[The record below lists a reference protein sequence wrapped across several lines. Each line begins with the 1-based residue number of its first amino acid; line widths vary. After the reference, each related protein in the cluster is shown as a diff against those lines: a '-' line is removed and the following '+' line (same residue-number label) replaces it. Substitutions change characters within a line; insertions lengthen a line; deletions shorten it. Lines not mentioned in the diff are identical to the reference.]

1 MNYEEKTKQAYSNLA
16 KVWDSKRP
24 QVWGP
29 VKNFLE
35 SSKKGELLEVG
46 CGSGRHLVFA
56 QALGFSS
63 LKGID
68 YALGLIDICKEK
80 NLNVECADLRDLP
93 FDNQSFDLLLCIA
106 VLQHLTSG
114 ADREKGL
121 RELRRVMREDAQLL
135 LSIWLKPE
143 KMNEKK
149 FREVEKNL
157 FRVSLD
163 KEEER
168 YYYFFEE
175 GECEELFKK
184 VGLKIKERILEE
196 RDGKQK
202 NVYYVLEKQLI
213 STDSNKTL

>member
-29 VKNFLE
+29 VKCFLE
-35 SSKKGELLEVG
+35 SSKKGDLLELG

-56 QALGFSS
+56 RDLAFSTV
-63 LKGID
+63 KGID
-68 YALGLIDICKEK
+68 YALGLVDICKEK
-80 NLNVECADLRDLP
+80 NLDVECADLRDLP
-93 FDNQSFDLLLCIA
+93 FDEQSFDLLLCIA
-106 VLQHLTSG
+106 VLQHLTSDG
-114 ADREKGL
+114 DREGAL
-121 RELRRVMREDAQLL
+121 RELRCVMREDAQLF

-175 GECEELFKK
+175 EYFDNLLNSF
-184 VGLKIKERILEE
+184 II
-196 RDGKQK
+196 
-202 NVYYVLEKQLI
+202 Y
-213 STDSNKTL
+213 